1 LTSRIPFIR
10 VFASN
15 GGSTQNWADW
25 YANDSIVTIETEGVV
40 GGTYLLVRPGSAA
53 SVQANALATIP
64 SKDLL
69 SFAQLIER
77 ANTLLNDAQ
86 GTLKEDGA
94 KLVVALD
101 TVTTT
106 VSNAND
112 VIAGIKDGRGAAGM
126 LLSDDAFAKT
136 DPRRCYIRH
145 FKPPRYR
152 LPIMKAGRG
161 PAGMLLRD
169 EALAGQVRDAVN
181 KAQQRPPI
189 SITHLARLIRW

>member
-1 LTSRIPFIR
+1 
-10 VFASN
+10 V
-15 GGSTQNWADW
+15 DW
-25 YANDSIVTIETEGVV
+25 YATSSIVTIETEGVV

-64 SKDLL
+64 SKEPTEL
-69 SFAQLIER
+69 AQLIER

-94 KLVVALD
+94 KLGVALD

-112 VIAGIKDGRGAAGM
+112 VIAGVKDGRGAAGM
-126 LLSDDAFAKT
+126 LLSDDAFAKQ
-136 DPRRCYIRH
+136 IRADVTSATSNL
-145 FKPPRYR
+145 RD
-152 LPIMKAGRG
+152 IVSDMKAGRG

-181 KAQQRPPI
+181 KAQQAAGDLNHA
-189 SITHLARLIRW
+189 SVRLIPWSPILIRARSRKRPTR

>member
-1 LTSRIPFIR
+1 VP
-10 VFASN
+10 N
-15 GGSTQNWADW
+15 
-25 YANDSIVTIETEGVV
+25 
-40 GGTYLLVRPGSAA
+40 
-53 SVQANALATIP
+53 SV
-64 SKDLL
+64 S
-69 SFAQLIER
+69 
-77 ANTLLNDAQ
+77 
-86 GTLKEDGA
+86 
-94 KLVVALD
+94 ALD

-126 LLSDDAFAKT
+126 LLSDDAFRKT

-152 LPIMKAGRG
+152 SDMKAGRG

-181 KAQQRPPI
+181 KAQQAASDLKSRI
-189 SITHLARLIRW
+189 SPG